1 MFKLHNNDSL
11 LQCKKKNLDRFGN
24 VTPDSSNGI
33 SSGKLPIVHCHLL
46 TSDTSD
52 SLTDVF
58 FISQVTRSDT
68 IQL

>member
-1 MFKLHNNDSL
+1 MVTGYCNFTFKITWSNAIWFNFNWSTLSGTGNMFAPEN
-11 LQCKKKNLDRFGN
+11 
-24 VTPDSSNGI
+24 
-33 SSGKLPIVHCHLL
+33 
-46 TSDTSD
+46 TSD

>member
-1 MFKLHNNDSL
+1 MAVTLIYDMITQHNSKFDKHIL
-11 LQCKKKNLDRFGN
+11 
-24 VTPDSSNGI
+24 I
-33 SSGKLPIVHCHLL
+33 YLL

>member
-1 MFKLHNNDSL
+1 MGVL
-11 LQCKKKNLDRFGN
+11 R
-24 VTPDSSNGI
+24 
-33 SSGKLPIVHCHLL
+33 L
-46 TSDTSD
+46 TSDLLLTSD